1 MLRDVLVKP
10 LITEKTEKFSD
21 EDGLYG
27 FVVLKNANK
36 IEIRKAI
43 ESKYNVNVTAV
54 RTLIIPAKSR
64 TRQTKS
70 GVAKGVKPAFKK
82 AYVRVQAGDVIDL
95 YS

>member
-1 MLRDVLVKP
+1 MLRDVLLKP

-27 FVVLKNANK
+27 FVVKKDANK
-36 IEIRKAI
+36 IEIKKAI
-43 ESKYNVNVTAV
+43 ESKYNVSVTAV

-64 TRQTKS
+64 VRQTK
-70 GVAKGVKPAFKK
+70 GGAAKGFKSAYKK
-82 AYVRVQAGDVIDL
+82 AYIRVQSGDVIDL